1 MRRRMSDYVFYGLWI
16 ITALGFTA
24 VYWIISVQETVAAD
38 LTAKLEAV
46 ERAIIAGDW
55 SDAAEI
61 VGDVYETWRRIER
74 KWALHTQHEEL
85 EAITDVLLDAHTM
98 IYLQDVQA
106 VVALRLARDRLLTLP
121 QRDRVLLENL
131 L

>member
-1 MRRRMSDYVFYGLWI
+1 MSDYVFYGLWI
-16 ITALGFTA
+16 ITALGFTG